1 MQFWS
6 RLHTHCHTDPK
17 HIKKLQAIFGI
28 LPFSSSQNC
37 IIQSQHQI
45 QKEKN
50 YTEHWP
56 KDRDLQV
63 QLCTIYASAVN
74 NICKKLI
81 EQITSNMCNSI

>member
-45 QKEKN
+45 QKEKITQN
-50 YTEHWP
+50 TGQKIETFKFSCVLFMP
-56 KDRDLQV
+56 V
-63 QLCTIYASAVN
+63 Q
-74 NICKKLI
+74 
-81 EQITSNMCNSI
+81 